1 MPLASSI
8 VNTAS
13 ESVSS
18 EIDAR
23 WTMAYAAALGDS
35 LDAYMD
41 TLRPLEL
48 VAHPMFPV
56 CFEWPLI
63 VAMRRLFKTNLLTE
77 EEAARGVHAT
87 HDLIIHR
94 AIRPPETLHTRL
106 VVAGVERRKPG
117 AYQLTR
123 LDTTDSRN
131 NPVCTSFYGSIYR
144 GVAVEGPDRP
154 ADISPPP
161 TARADM
167 LVNPR
172 DEIEIVVPAGMA
184 HVYTECARIFNP
196 IHTDAAVARAAGLP
210 AIILHG
216 TATLALAVSRIVEG
230 RAESDPTHVSRV
242 ACRFGAMVTMPSTL
256 TLRIFADA
264 KRDASASSGVFF
276 EVSNSE
282 GKLAIRD
289 GFVGLRVA
297 QENSNREN

>member
-1 MPLASSI
+1 
-8 VNTAS
+8 VNTVS
-13 ESVSS
+13 EPAAT

-35 LDAYMD
+35 LSAYMD
-41 TLRPLEL
+41 TLRPAEF

-63 VAMRRLFKTNLLTE
+63 VAMRRLFKSNLLTD
-77 EEAARGVHAT
+77 EEATRGVHAT

-94 AIRPPETLHTRL
+94 AIHAPETLHTRL
-106 VVAGVERRKPG
+106 VVAGVERRRPG

-154 ADISPPP
+154 ANISMPP
-161 TARADM
+161 TAPADM
-167 LVNPR
+167 SVNPR
-172 DEIEIVVPAGMA
+172 DESEIQVPAGMA

-216 TATLALAVSRIVEG
+216 TATLALAVSRIVEA
-230 RAESDPTHVSRV
+230 RTQSDPTRISRI

-264 KRDASASSGVFF
+264 ARDPASSAGIFF
-276 EVSNSE
+276 EVLNND

-289 GFVGLRVA
+289 GFVGLRAA